1 MLNLYE
7 ILKEVLNE
15 SVSSD
20 SVNDAINNKYR
31 ILINYDDEDN
41 HATGTRLVEPYVLGY
56 TRAGNLAFRGYQ
68 YEGDTVRGVPKWKLF
83 RLDRVINWQ
92 PTKQKFNVEP
102 RDNGWSAESYNS
114 NGDGSLTSILNQ
126 VSFDKK
132 EELFSPNDRLNTLRK
147 KTDRLKN
154 STPINIS
161 QMQNQPK
168 PNNSGP
174 ITNNVTNSVSNQ
186 NTPDFQKMLDRNLE
200 LTRKE
205 KAKRNSGWLKNNRY
219 NEQLCD
225 LNERIA
231 IHRRNFGIYA
241 SSFKTSDK
249 GIRLSEIK
257 KEENILLFA
266 MEAAKLIKGLF
277 RFNITKDWCII
288 TTPRRRHKSWHF
300 ATMVCKKVSEIVG
313 VPFYEDVLYAPNRD
327 RLNPKFELL
336 KDIKEKNIIIYDD
349 IITTGK
355 TIESTVKPFKDRNVL
370 IIVGK

>member
-126 VSFDKK
+126 VSFDNK

-147 KTDRLKN
+147 KTDILKN

-174 ITNNVTNSVSNQ
+174 IANNVTNSVSNQ

-205 KAKRNSGWLKNNRY
+205 KAKRGFSL
-219 NEQLCD
+219 
-225 LNERIA
+225 
-231 IHRRNFGIYA
+231 
-241 SSFKTSDK
+241 SDK
-249 GIRLSEIK
+249 NI
-257 KEENILLFA
+257 ENG
-266 MEAAKLIKGLF
+266 K
-277 RFNITKDWCII
+277 
-288 TTPRRRHKSWHF
+288 RR
-300 ATMVCKKVSEIVG
+300 
-313 VPFYEDVLYAPNRD
+313 
-327 RLNPKFELL
+327 
-336 KDIKEKNIIIYDD
+336 
-349 IITTGK
+349 
-355 TIESTVKPFKDRNVL
+355 
-370 IIVGK
+370 

>member
-102 RDNGWSAESYNS
+102 KDNGWGAEPYNY

-126 VSFDKK
+126 VSFDNK

-147 KTDRLKN
+147 KTDILKN

-174 ITNNVTNSVSNQ
+174 IANNVTNSVSNQ

-205 KAKRNSGWLKNNRY
+205 KAKRGFSLSNNGVKRGPIDAQQ
-219 NEQLCD
+219 NTSNIDNTETNQEIVNQQDNNNNVENNKSDFQKMLD
-225 LNERIA
+225 
-231 IHRRNFGIYA
+231 RNLELTRKEKAKRGF
-241 SSFKTSDK
+241 SLSDK
-249 GIRLSEIK
+249 NI
-257 KEENILLFA
+257 ENG
-266 MEAAKLIKGLF
+266 K
-277 RFNITKDWCII
+277 
-288 TTPRRRHKSWHF
+288 RR
-300 ATMVCKKVSEIVG
+300 
-313 VPFYEDVLYAPNRD
+313 
-327 RLNPKFELL
+327 
-336 KDIKEKNIIIYDD
+336 
-349 IITTGK
+349 
-355 TIESTVKPFKDRNVL
+355 
-370 IIVGK
+370 

>member
-92 PTKQKFNVEP
+92 PTKQNFNVEP
-102 RDNGWSAESYNS
+102 KDNGWSAEPYNY

-126 VSFDKK
+126 VSFDNK

-147 KTDRLKN
+147 KTDMLKN

-174 ITNNVTNSVSNQ
+174 IANNVTNSVSNQ

-205 KAKRNSGWLKNNRY
+205 KTKRGFSLSNNGVKSG
-219 NEQLCD
+219 
-225 LNERIA
+225 
-231 IHRRNFGIYA
+231 
-241 SSFKTSDK
+241 
-249 GIRLSEIK
+249 
-257 KEENILLFA
+257 
-266 MEAAKLIKGLF
+266 
-277 RFNITKDWCII
+277 
-288 TTPRRRHKSWHF
+288 
-300 ATMVCKKVSEIVG
+300 
-313 VPFYEDVLYAPNRD
+313 
-327 RLNPKFELL
+327 
-336 KDIKEKNIIIYDD
+336 
-349 IITTGK
+349 
-355 TIESTVKPFKDRNVL
+355 TIDT
-370 IIVGK
+370 

>member
-56 TRAGNLAFRGYQ
+56 TKTGNLAFRGYQ

-102 RDNGWSAESYNS
+102 RDNGWSAEPYNY

-126 VSFDKK
+126 VSFDNK

-147 KTDRLKN
+147 KTDILKN

-174 ITNNVTNSVSNQ
+174 IANNVTNSVSNQ

-205 KAKRNSGWLKNNRY
+205 KAKRGFSLSNNGVKRGPIDAQQ
-219 NEQLCD
+219 NTSNIDNTETTPEIVNQQDNNNNVENNKSDFQKMLD
-225 LNERIA
+225 
-231 IHRRNFGIYA
+231 RNLELTRKEKAKRGF
-241 SSFKTSDK
+241 SLSDK
-249 GIRLSEIK
+249 NI
-257 KEENILLFA
+257 ENG
-266 MEAAKLIKGLF
+266 K
-277 RFNITKDWCII
+277 
-288 TTPRRRHKSWHF
+288 RR
-300 ATMVCKKVSEIVG
+300 
-313 VPFYEDVLYAPNRD
+313 
-327 RLNPKFELL
+327 
-336 KDIKEKNIIIYDD
+336 
-349 IITTGK
+349 
-355 TIESTVKPFKDRNVL
+355 
-370 IIVGK
+370 

>member
-102 RDNGWSAESYNS
+102 KDNGWSAESYNS

-126 VSFDKK
+126 VSFDNK

-147 KTDRLKN
+147 KTDILKN

-174 ITNNVTNSVSNQ
+174 IANNVTNSVSNQ

-205 KAKRNSGWLKNNRY
+205 KAKKGYSLSNNSVKRGPIDMQQN
-219 NEQLCD
+219 
-225 LNERIA
+225 
-231 IHRRNFGIYA
+231 
-241 SSFKTSDK
+241 TS
-249 GIRLSEIK
+249 
-257 KEENILLFA
+257 NIDNT
-266 MEAAKLIKGLF
+266 E
-277 RFNITKDWCII
+277 
-288 TTPRRRHKSWHF
+288 TTP
-300 ATMVCKKVSEIVG
+300 EIVNQQDNNNN
-313 VPFYEDVLYAPNRD
+313 VENNKSDFQKMLD
-327 RLNPKFELL
+327 RNLELTRKEKARRGFSLND
-336 KDIKEKNIIIYDD
+336 KDIEN
-349 IITTGK
+349 GK
-355 TIESTVKPFKDRNVL
+355 RR
-370 IIVGK
+370 

>member
-56 TRAGNLAFRGYQ
+56 TKAGNLAFRGYQ

-102 RDNGWSAESYNS
+102 KDNGWSAESYNS

-126 VSFDKK
+126 VSFDNK

-147 KTDRLKN
+147 KTDILKN

-174 ITNNVTNSVSNQ
+174 IANNVTNSVSNQ
-186 NTPDFQKMLDRNLE
+186 NTLDFQKMLDRNLE

-205 KAKRNSGWLKNNRY
+205 KAKRGFSLSNNGVKRGPIDAQQ
-219 NEQLCD
+219 NASNIDNTETNQEIVNQQDNNNNVENNKSDFQKMLD
-225 LNERIA
+225 
-231 IHRRNFGIYA
+231 RNLELTRKEKAKRGF
-241 SSFKTSDK
+241 SLSDK
-249 GIRLSEIK
+249 NI
-257 KEENILLFA
+257 ENG
-266 MEAAKLIKGLF
+266 K
-277 RFNITKDWCII
+277 
-288 TTPRRRHKSWHF
+288 RR
-300 ATMVCKKVSEIVG
+300 
-313 VPFYEDVLYAPNRD
+313 
-327 RLNPKFELL
+327 
-336 KDIKEKNIIIYDD
+336 
-349 IITTGK
+349 
-355 TIESTVKPFKDRNVL
+355 
-370 IIVGK
+370 

>member
-56 TRAGNLAFRGYQ
+56 TKAGNLAFRGYQ

-102 RDNGWSAESYNS
+102 KDNGWSAESYNS

-126 VSFDKK
+126 VSFDNK

-147 KTDRLKN
+147 KTDILKN

-174 ITNNVTNSVSNQ
+174 IANNVTNSVSNK

-205 KAKRNSGWLKNNRY
+205 KAKRGFSLSNNGIQRGPIDAQQY
-219 NEQLCD
+219 TSNIDNTETNQEIVNQQDNNNNVENNKSDFQKMLD
-225 LNERIA
+225 
-231 IHRRNFGIYA
+231 RNLELTRKEKAKRGF
-241 SSFKTSDK
+241 SLSDK
-249 GIRLSEIK
+249 NI
-257 KEENILLFA
+257 ENG
-266 MEAAKLIKGLF
+266 K
-277 RFNITKDWCII
+277 
-288 TTPRRRHKSWHF
+288 RR
-300 ATMVCKKVSEIVG
+300 
-313 VPFYEDVLYAPNRD
+313 
-327 RLNPKFELL
+327 
-336 KDIKEKNIIIYDD
+336 
-349 IITTGK
+349 
-355 TIESTVKPFKDRNVL
+355 
-370 IIVGK
+370 

>member
-41 HATGTRLVEPYVLGY
+41 HATGTCLVEPYVLGY

-147 KTDRLKN
+147 KTDILKN

-174 ITNNVTNSVSNQ
+174 IANNVTNSVSNQ

-205 KAKRNSGWLKNNRY
+205 KAKRGFSLSNSSVKRGPIDAQQNTSNIDNTETNQEIVNQQDNN
-219 NEQLCD
+219 NNVENNKSDFQKMLD
-225 LNERIA
+225 
-231 IHRRNFGIYA
+231 RNLELTRKEKAKRGF
-241 SSFKTSDK
+241 SLSDK
-249 GIRLSEIK
+249 NI
-257 KEENILLFA
+257 ENG
-266 MEAAKLIKGLF
+266 K
-277 RFNITKDWCII
+277 
-288 TTPRRRHKSWHF
+288 RR
-300 ATMVCKKVSEIVG
+300 
-313 VPFYEDVLYAPNRD
+313 
-327 RLNPKFELL
+327 
-336 KDIKEKNIIIYDD
+336 
-349 IITTGK
+349 
-355 TIESTVKPFKDRNVL
+355 
-370 IIVGK
+370 

>member
-102 RDNGWSAESYNS
+102 KDNGWSAESYNS

-126 VSFDKK
+126 VSFDNK

-147 KTDRLKN
+147 KTDILKN

-174 ITNNVTNSVSNQ
+174 IANNVTNSVSNK

-205 KAKRNSGWLKNNRY
+205 KAKRGFSLNNNGVKRGPIDAQQ
-219 NEQLCD
+219 NTSNIDNTETNQEIVNQQDNNNNVENNKSDFQKMLD
-225 LNERIA
+225 
-231 IHRRNFGIYA
+231 RNLELTRKEKAKKGF
-241 SSFKTSDK
+241 SLSDK
-249 GIRLSEIK
+249 NI
-257 KEENILLFA
+257 ENG
-266 MEAAKLIKGLF
+266 K
-277 RFNITKDWCII
+277 
-288 TTPRRRHKSWHF
+288 RR
-300 ATMVCKKVSEIVG
+300 
-313 VPFYEDVLYAPNRD
+313 
-327 RLNPKFELL
+327 
-336 KDIKEKNIIIYDD
+336 
-349 IITTGK
+349 
-355 TIESTVKPFKDRNVL
+355 
-370 IIVGK
+370 

>member
-41 HATGTRLVEPYVLGY
+41 HAIGTRLVEPYVLGY
-56 TRAGNLAFRGYQ
+56 TKAGNLAFRGYQ

-102 RDNGWSAESYNS
+102 KDNGWSAESYNS

-126 VSFDKK
+126 VSFDNK

-147 KTDRLKN
+147 KTDILKN

-174 ITNNVTNSVSNQ
+174 IANNVTNSVSNK

-205 KAKRNSGWLKNNRY
+205 KAKRGFSL
-219 NEQLCD
+219 
-225 LNERIA
+225 
-231 IHRRNFGIYA
+231 
-241 SSFKTSDK
+241 SDK
-249 GIRLSEIK
+249 NI
-257 KEENILLFA
+257 ENG
-266 MEAAKLIKGLF
+266 K
-277 RFNITKDWCII
+277 
-288 TTPRRRHKSWHF
+288 RR
-300 ATMVCKKVSEIVG
+300 
-313 VPFYEDVLYAPNRD
+313 
-327 RLNPKFELL
+327 
-336 KDIKEKNIIIYDD
+336 
-349 IITTGK
+349 
-355 TIESTVKPFKDRNVL
+355 
-370 IIVGK
+370 

>member
-56 TRAGNLAFRGYQ
+56 TKAGNLAFRGYQ

-102 RDNGWSAESYNS
+102 KDNGWSAEPYNY

-126 VSFDKK
+126 VSFDNK
-132 EELFSPNDRLNTLRK
+132 EELFSPNNRLNTLRK
-147 KTDRLKN
+147 KTDILKN

-174 ITNNVTNSVSNQ
+174 IANNVTNSVSNQ

-205 KAKRNSGWLKNNRY
+205 KAKRGFSLSNNGVKRGPIDTQQ
-219 NEQLCD
+219 NTSNIDNTETNQEIVNQQNNNNNVENNKSDFQKMLD
-225 LNERIA
+225 RNLELTRKEKA
-231 IHRRNFGIYA
+231 RRGF
-241 SSFKTSDK
+241 SLSDK
-249 GIRLSEIK
+249 NI
-257 KEENILLFA
+257 ENG
-266 MEAAKLIKGLF
+266 K
-277 RFNITKDWCII
+277 
-288 TTPRRRHKSWHF
+288 RR
-300 ATMVCKKVSEIVG
+300 
-313 VPFYEDVLYAPNRD
+313 
-327 RLNPKFELL
+327 
-336 KDIKEKNIIIYDD
+336 
-349 IITTGK
+349 
-355 TIESTVKPFKDRNVL
+355 
-370 IIVGK
+370 

>member
-31 ILINYDDEDN
+31 ILINYDDEAN

-56 TRAGNLAFRGYQ
+56 TKAGNLAFRGYQ

-83 RLDRVINWQ
+83 RLDRVINWK

-102 RDNGWSAESYNS
+102 RENGWNAESYNS

-174 ITNNVTNSVSNQ
+174 ITNNVTNSVSTQ
-186 NTPDFQKMLDRNLE
+186 NTPNFQKMLDRNLDLTRKEKAKKGFSLSNDGIKRGPINVQQNTLNIDNTETTPEIVNQQNNNNNVENNKSDFQKMLDRNLD

-205 KAKRNSGWLKNNRY
+205 KAKRGFSL
-219 NEQLCD
+219 
-225 LNERIA
+225 
-231 IHRRNFGIYA
+231 
-241 SSFKTSDK
+241 SDK
-249 GIRLSEIK
+249 
-257 KEENILLFA
+257 NI
-266 MEAAKLIKGLF
+266 
-277 RFNITKDWCII
+277 
-288 TTPRRRHKSWHF
+288 
-300 ATMVCKKVSEIVG
+300 
-313 VPFYEDVLYAPNRD
+313 
-327 RLNPKFELL
+327 
-336 KDIKEKNIIIYDD
+336 
-349 IITTGK
+349 
-355 TIESTVKPFKDRNVL
+355 
-370 IIVGK
+370 

>member
-56 TRAGNLAFRGYQ
+56 TKAGNLAFRGYQ

-102 RDNGWSAESYNS
+102 KDNGWSAESYNS

-147 KTDRLKN
+147 KTDILKN

-174 ITNNVTNSVSNQ
+174 IANNVTNSVSNQ

-205 KAKRNSGWLKNNRY
+205 KAKRGFSLSNNGVKRGPIDAQQ
-219 NEQLCD
+219 N
-225 LNERIA
+225 
-231 IHRRNFGIYA
+231 
-241 SSFKTSDK
+241 TS
-249 GIRLSEIK
+249 
-257 KEENILLFA
+257 NIDNT
-266 MEAAKLIKGLF
+266 ET
-277 RFNITKDWCII
+277 NQ
-288 TTPRRRHKSWHF
+288 
-300 ATMVCKKVSEIVG
+300 EIVNQQDNNNN
-313 VPFYEDVLYAPNRD
+313 VENNKSDFQKMLD
-327 RLNPKFELL
+327 RNLELTR
-336 KDIKEKNIIIYDD
+336 KEKARRGFSLNDKNIEN
-349 IITTGK
+349 GK
-355 TIESTVKPFKDRNVL
+355 RR
-370 IIVGK
+370 

>member
-174 ITNNVTNSVSNQ
+174 IANNVTNSVSNQ

-205 KAKRNSGWLKNNRY
+205 KAKKGFSLKNNGVKRGPIDAQQ
-219 NEQLCD
+219 NTLNIDNTETTPEIVNQQDNNNNVENNKSDFQKMLDRNLD
-225 LNERIA
+225 LTRKEKAKRG
-231 IHRRNFGIYA
+231 F
-241 SSFKTSDK
+241 SLSDK
-249 GIRLSEIK
+249 NI
-257 KEENILLFA
+257 ENG
-266 MEAAKLIKGLF
+266 K
-277 RFNITKDWCII
+277 
-288 TTPRRRHKSWHF
+288 RR
-300 ATMVCKKVSEIVG
+300 
-313 VPFYEDVLYAPNRD
+313 
-327 RLNPKFELL
+327 
-336 KDIKEKNIIIYDD
+336 
-349 IITTGK
+349 
-355 TIESTVKPFKDRNVL
+355 
-370 IIVGK
+370 

>member
-56 TRAGNLAFRGYQ
+56 TKAGNLAFRGYQ

-102 RDNGWSAESYNS
+102 RDNGWSAEPYNY

-126 VSFDKK
+126 VSFDNK

-147 KTDRLKN
+147 KTDILKN

-174 ITNNVTNSVSNQ
+174 IANNVTNSVSNQ

-205 KAKRNSGWLKNNRY
+205 KAKRGFSLNNNGVKRGPIDAQQ
-219 NEQLCD
+219 NTSNIDNTETNQEIVNQQNNNNNVENNKSDFQKMLD
-225 LNERIA
+225 
-231 IHRRNFGIYA
+231 RNLELTRKEKAKRGF
-241 SSFKTSDK
+241 SLSDK
-249 GIRLSEIK
+249 NI
-257 KEENILLFA
+257 ENG
-266 MEAAKLIKGLF
+266 K
-277 RFNITKDWCII
+277 
-288 TTPRRRHKSWHF
+288 RR
-300 ATMVCKKVSEIVG
+300 
-313 VPFYEDVLYAPNRD
+313 
-327 RLNPKFELL
+327 
-336 KDIKEKNIIIYDD
+336 
-349 IITTGK
+349 
-355 TIESTVKPFKDRNVL
+355 
-370 IIVGK
+370 

>member
-56 TRAGNLAFRGYQ
+56 TKAGNLAFRGYQ

-102 RDNGWSAESYNS
+102 KDNGWSAESYNS

-126 VSFDKK
+126 VSFDNK

-147 KTDRLKN
+147 KTDILKN

-174 ITNNVTNSVSNQ
+174 IANNVTNSVSNQ

-205 KAKRNSGWLKNNRY
+205 KAKRGFSLTNNGVKRGPIDAQQNTSNIDN
-219 NEQLCD
+219 NETNQEIVNQQDNNNNVENNKSDFQKMLD
-225 LNERIA
+225 
-231 IHRRNFGIYA
+231 RNLELTRKEKAKRGF
-241 SSFKTSDK
+241 SLSDK
-249 GIRLSEIK
+249 NI
-257 KEENILLFA
+257 ENG
-266 MEAAKLIKGLF
+266 K
-277 RFNITKDWCII
+277 
-288 TTPRRRHKSWHF
+288 RR
-300 ATMVCKKVSEIVG
+300 
-313 VPFYEDVLYAPNRD
+313 
-327 RLNPKFELL
+327 
-336 KDIKEKNIIIYDD
+336 
-349 IITTGK
+349 
-355 TIESTVKPFKDRNVL
+355 
-370 IIVGK
+370 

>member
-102 RDNGWSAESYNS
+102 KDNGWSAEPYNY

-126 VSFDKK
+126 VSFDNK

-147 KTDRLKN
+147 KTDILKN

-174 ITNNVTNSVSNQ
+174 IANNVTNSVSNQ
-186 NTPDFQKMLDRNLE
+186 NAPDFQKMLDRNLE

-205 KAKRNSGWLKNNRY
+205 KAKRGFSLSNNGVKRGPIDAQQ
-219 NEQLCD
+219 NTSNIDNTETTPEIVNQQDNNNNVENNKSDFQKMLDRNLD
-225 LNERIA
+225 LTRKEKAKRG
-231 IHRRNFGIYA
+231 F
-241 SSFKTSDK
+241 SLSDK
-249 GIRLSEIK
+249 NI
-257 KEENILLFA
+257 ENG
-266 MEAAKLIKGLF
+266 K
-277 RFNITKDWCII
+277 
-288 TTPRRRHKSWHF
+288 RR
-300 ATMVCKKVSEIVG
+300 
-313 VPFYEDVLYAPNRD
+313 
-327 RLNPKFELL
+327 
-336 KDIKEKNIIIYDD
+336 
-349 IITTGK
+349 
-355 TIESTVKPFKDRNVL
+355 
-370 IIVGK
+370 

>member
-56 TRAGNLAFRGYQ
+56 TKAGNLAFRGYQ

-147 KTDRLKN
+147 KTDILKN

-174 ITNNVTNSVSNQ
+174 IANNVTNSVSNQ

-205 KAKRNSGWLKNNRY
+205 KAKKGFSLSNNSVKRGPIDAQQNTSNIDNTETNKEIVNQQDNNNNVENNKSDFQKMLDRNL
-219 NEQLCD
+219 D
-225 LNERIA
+225 LTRKEKAKRG
-231 IHRRNFGIYA
+231 F
-241 SSFKTSDK
+241 SLSDK
-249 GIRLSEIK
+249 NI
-257 KEENILLFA
+257 ENG
-266 MEAAKLIKGLF
+266 K
-277 RFNITKDWCII
+277 
-288 TTPRRRHKSWHF
+288 RR
-300 ATMVCKKVSEIVG
+300 
-313 VPFYEDVLYAPNRD
+313 
-327 RLNPKFELL
+327 
-336 KDIKEKNIIIYDD
+336 
-349 IITTGK
+349 
-355 TIESTVKPFKDRNVL
+355 
-370 IIVGK
+370 

>member
-20 SVNDAINNKYR
+20 YVNDAINNKYR

-56 TRAGNLAFRGYQ
+56 TKAGNLAFRGYQ

-102 RDNGWSAESYNS
+102 KDNGWSAESYNS

-147 KTDRLKN
+147 KTDILKN

-161 QMQNQPK
+161 QLQNQPK

-174 ITNNVTNSVSNQ
+174 IANNVTNSVSNQ

-205 KAKRNSGWLKNNRY
+205 KAKRGFSLSNN
-219 NEQLCD
+219 
-225 LNERIA
+225 
-231 IHRRNFGIYA
+231 
-241 SSFKTSDK
+241 
-249 GIRLSEIK
+249 
-257 KEENILLFA
+257 
-266 MEAAKLIKGLF
+266 
-277 RFNITKDWCII
+277 
-288 TTPRRRHKSWHF
+288 
-300 ATMVCKKVSEIVG
+300 G
-313 VPFYEDVLYAPNRD
+313 VKRGPIDAQQN
-327 RLNPKFELL
+327 
-336 KDIKEKNIIIYDD
+336 
-349 IITTGK
+349 T
-355 TIESTVKPFKDRNVL
+355 
-370 IIVGK
+370 

>member
-56 TRAGNLAFRGYQ
+56 TKAGNLAFRGYQ

-102 RDNGWSAESYNS
+102 KDNGWSAEPYNY

-126 VSFDKK
+126 VSFDNK
-132 EELFSPNDRLNTLRK
+132 EELFSPNNRLNTLRK
-147 KTDRLKN
+147 KTDILKN

-174 ITNNVTNSVSNQ
+174 ISNNVTNSVSNQ

-205 KAKRNSGWLKNNRY
+205 KAKRGFSLSNNGVKRGPIDTQQ
-219 NEQLCD
+219 NTSNIDNTETNQEIVNQQNNNNNVENNKSDFQKMLD
-225 LNERIA
+225 RNLELTRKEKA
-231 IHRRNFGIYA
+231 RRGF
-241 SSFKTSDK
+241 SLSDK
-249 GIRLSEIK
+249 NI
-257 KEENILLFA
+257 ENG
-266 MEAAKLIKGLF
+266 K
-277 RFNITKDWCII
+277 
-288 TTPRRRHKSWHF
+288 RR
-300 ATMVCKKVSEIVG
+300 
-313 VPFYEDVLYAPNRD
+313 
-327 RLNPKFELL
+327 
-336 KDIKEKNIIIYDD
+336 
-349 IITTGK
+349 
-355 TIESTVKPFKDRNVL
+355 
-370 IIVGK
+370 

>member
-102 RDNGWSAESYNS
+102 KDNGWSDEPYNY

-126 VSFDKK
+126 VSFDNK

-147 KTDRLKN
+147 KTDILKN

-161 QMQNQPK
+161 QIQNQPK

-174 ITNNVTNSVSNQ
+174 IANNVTNSVSNQ
-186 NTPDFQKMLDRNLE
+186 NTPDFQKMLDKNLELTRKEKAKRGFSLSNNGVKRGPIDVQQNTSNIDNTETNQEIVNQQDNNNNVENNKSDFQKMLDRNLE

-205 KAKRNSGWLKNNRY
+205 KAKRGFSL
-219 NEQLCD
+219 
-225 LNERIA
+225 
-231 IHRRNFGIYA
+231 
-241 SSFKTSDK
+241 SDK
-249 GIRLSEIK
+249 NI
-257 KEENILLFA
+257 ENG
-266 MEAAKLIKGLF
+266 K
-277 RFNITKDWCII
+277 
-288 TTPRRRHKSWHF
+288 RR
-300 ATMVCKKVSEIVG
+300 
-313 VPFYEDVLYAPNRD
+313 
-327 RLNPKFELL
+327 
-336 KDIKEKNIIIYDD
+336 
-349 IITTGK
+349 
-355 TIESTVKPFKDRNVL
+355 
-370 IIVGK
+370 

>member
-56 TRAGNLAFRGYQ
+56 TKAGNLAFRGYQ

-102 RDNGWSAESYNS
+102 KDNGWSAESYNS

-154 STPINIS
+154 STPINKS
-161 QMQNQPK
+161 QKQNQPK

-174 ITNNVTNSVSNQ
+174 IANNVTKSESNQ

-205 KAKRNSGWLKNNRY
+205 KAKKGFSLSNNSVKRGPIDMQQNTSNIDNTETNQEIVNQQDNNNNVENNKSDFQKMLDRNLELTRKEKAKRGFSL
-219 NEQLCD
+219 
-225 LNERIA
+225 
-231 IHRRNFGIYA
+231 
-241 SSFKTSDK
+241 SDK
-249 GIRLSEIK
+249 NI
-257 KEENILLFA
+257 ENG
-266 MEAAKLIKGLF
+266 K
-277 RFNITKDWCII
+277 
-288 TTPRRRHKSWHF
+288 RR
-300 ATMVCKKVSEIVG
+300 
-313 VPFYEDVLYAPNRD
+313 
-327 RLNPKFELL
+327 
-336 KDIKEKNIIIYDD
+336 
-349 IITTGK
+349 
-355 TIESTVKPFKDRNVL
+355 
-370 IIVGK
+370 

>member
-56 TRAGNLAFRGYQ
+56 TKAGNLAFRGYQ

-102 RDNGWSAESYNS
+102 RYNGWSAEPYNY

-126 VSFDKK
+126 VSFDNK
-132 EELFSPNDRLNTLRK
+132 EELFSPNDRLNTLKK
-147 KTDRLKN
+147 KTDILKN

-174 ITNNVTNSVSNQ
+174 IANNVTNSVSNQ

-205 KAKRNSGWLKNNRY
+205 KAKRGFSL
-219 NEQLCD
+219 
-225 LNERIA
+225 
-231 IHRRNFGIYA
+231 
-241 SSFKTSDK
+241 SDK
-249 GIRLSEIK
+249 NI
-257 KEENILLFA
+257 ENG
-266 MEAAKLIKGLF
+266 K
-277 RFNITKDWCII
+277 
-288 TTPRRRHKSWHF
+288 RR
-300 ATMVCKKVSEIVG
+300 
-313 VPFYEDVLYAPNRD
+313 
-327 RLNPKFELL
+327 
-336 KDIKEKNIIIYDD
+336 
-349 IITTGK
+349 
-355 TIESTVKPFKDRNVL
+355 
-370 IIVGK
+370 

>member
-102 RDNGWSAESYNS
+102 KDNGWSAEPYNY

-126 VSFDKK
+126 VSFDNK

-147 KTDRLKN
+147 KTDILKN

-174 ITNNVTNSVSNQ
+174 IANNVTNSVSNQ
-186 NTPDFQKMLDRNLE
+186 NAPDFQKMLDRNLE

-205 KAKRNSGWLKNNRY
+205 KAKRGFSLSNNGVKRGPIDAQQ
-219 NEQLCD
+219 NTSNIDNTETNQEIVNQQDNNNNVENNKSDFQKMLD
-225 LNERIA
+225 
-231 IHRRNFGIYA
+231 RNLELTRKEKAKRGF
-241 SSFKTSDK
+241 SLSDK
-249 GIRLSEIK
+249 NI
-257 KEENILLFA
+257 ENG
-266 MEAAKLIKGLF
+266 K
-277 RFNITKDWCII
+277 
-288 TTPRRRHKSWHF
+288 RR
-300 ATMVCKKVSEIVG
+300 
-313 VPFYEDVLYAPNRD
+313 
-327 RLNPKFELL
+327 
-336 KDIKEKNIIIYDD
+336 
-349 IITTGK
+349 
-355 TIESTVKPFKDRNVL
+355 
-370 IIVGK
+370 

>member
-174 ITNNVTNSVSNQ
+174 IANNVTNSVSNQ

-205 KAKRNSGWLKNNRY
+205 KAKRGFSLSNNGVKRGPIDAQQ
-219 NEQLCD
+219 N
-225 LNERIA
+225 
-231 IHRRNFGIYA
+231 A
-241 SSFKTSDK
+241 S
-249 GIRLSEIK
+249 
-257 KEENILLFA
+257 NIDNT
-266 MEAAKLIKGLF
+266 ET
-277 RFNITKDWCII
+277 NQ
-288 TTPRRRHKSWHF
+288 
-300 ATMVCKKVSEIVG
+300 EIVNQQDNNNN
-313 VPFYEDVLYAPNRD
+313 VENNKSDFQKMLD
-327 RLNPKFELL
+327 RNLELTRKEKARRGFSLND
-336 KDIKEKNIIIYDD
+336 KDIEN
-349 IITTGK
+349 GK
-355 TIESTVKPFKDRNVL
+355 RR
-370 IIVGK
+370 

>member
-205 KAKRNSGWLKNNRY
+205 KAKKGFSLSNNSVKRGPIDMQQNTSNIDNTETTPEIVNQQDNNNNVENNKSDFQKMLDRNLELTRKEKAKRGFSL
-219 NEQLCD
+219 
-225 LNERIA
+225 
-231 IHRRNFGIYA
+231 
-241 SSFKTSDK
+241 SDK
-249 GIRLSEIK
+249 NI
-257 KEENILLFA
+257 ENG
-266 MEAAKLIKGLF
+266 K
-277 RFNITKDWCII
+277 
-288 TTPRRRHKSWHF
+288 RR
-300 ATMVCKKVSEIVG
+300 
-313 VPFYEDVLYAPNRD
+313 
-327 RLNPKFELL
+327 
-336 KDIKEKNIIIYDD
+336 
-349 IITTGK
+349 
-355 TIESTVKPFKDRNVL
+355 
-370 IIVGK
+370 

>member
-41 HATGTRLVEPYVLGY
+41 HAIGTRLVEPYVLGY
-56 TRAGNLAFRGYQ
+56 TKAGNLAFRGYQ

-126 VSFDKK
+126 VYFDNK

-147 KTDRLKN
+147 KTDILKN

-174 ITNNVTNSVSNQ
+174 IANNVTNSVSNQ
-186 NTPDFQKMLDRNLE
+186 NTLDFQKMLDRNLE

-205 KAKRNSGWLKNNRY
+205 KAKRGFSLSNNGVKRGPIDAQQ
-219 NEQLCD
+219 NTSNIDNTETNQEIVNQQDNNNNVENNKSDFQKMLD
-225 LNERIA
+225 
-231 IHRRNFGIYA
+231 RNLELTRKEKAKRGF
-241 SSFKTSDK
+241 SLSDK
-249 GIRLSEIK
+249 NI
-257 KEENILLFA
+257 ENG
-266 MEAAKLIKGLF
+266 K
-277 RFNITKDWCII
+277 
-288 TTPRRRHKSWHF
+288 RR
-300 ATMVCKKVSEIVG
+300 
-313 VPFYEDVLYAPNRD
+313 
-327 RLNPKFELL
+327 
-336 KDIKEKNIIIYDD
+336 
-349 IITTGK
+349 
-355 TIESTVKPFKDRNVL
+355 
-370 IIVGK
+370 

>member
-56 TRAGNLAFRGYQ
+56 TKAGNLAFRGYQ

-102 RDNGWSAESYNS
+102 KDNGWNAESYNS

-174 ITNNVTNSVSNQ
+174 IANNVTNSVSNQ

-205 KAKRNSGWLKNNRY
+205 KAKRGFSLSNNGVKRGPIDAQQ
-219 NEQLCD
+219 NASNIDNTETNQELVNQQD
-225 LNERIA
+225 NNNNVENNKSDFQKMLD
-231 IHRRNFGIYA
+231 RNLELTRKEKAKRGF
-241 SSFKTSDK
+241 SLSDK
-249 GIRLSEIK
+249 NI
-257 KEENILLFA
+257 ENG
-266 MEAAKLIKGLF
+266 K
-277 RFNITKDWCII
+277 
-288 TTPRRRHKSWHF
+288 RR
-300 ATMVCKKVSEIVG
+300 
-313 VPFYEDVLYAPNRD
+313 
-327 RLNPKFELL
+327 
-336 KDIKEKNIIIYDD
+336 
-349 IITTGK
+349 
-355 TIESTVKPFKDRNVL
+355 
-370 IIVGK
+370 

>member
-56 TRAGNLAFRGYQ
+56 TKAGNLAFRGYQ

-102 RDNGWSAESYNS
+102 KDNGWSAESYNS

-147 KTDRLKN
+147 KTDILKN

-174 ITNNVTNSVSNQ
+174 IANNVTNSVSNQ

-205 KAKRNSGWLKNNRY
+205 KAKKGFSLSNNGVKRGPIDAQQNTSNIDNTETTPEIVNQQYNNNNVENNKSDFQKMLDRNLELTRKEKAKRGFSL
-219 NEQLCD
+219 
-225 LNERIA
+225 
-231 IHRRNFGIYA
+231 
-241 SSFKTSDK
+241 SDK
-249 GIRLSEIK
+249 NI
-257 KEENILLFA
+257 ENG
-266 MEAAKLIKGLF
+266 K
-277 RFNITKDWCII
+277 
-288 TTPRRRHKSWHF
+288 RR
-300 ATMVCKKVSEIVG
+300 
-313 VPFYEDVLYAPNRD
+313 
-327 RLNPKFELL
+327 
-336 KDIKEKNIIIYDD
+336 
-349 IITTGK
+349 
-355 TIESTVKPFKDRNVL
+355 
-370 IIVGK
+370 